1 MFYAKM
7 NDDDDELP
15 RYDEEDEG
23 LEQPRDRDVIEEGD
37 ETIVEIGVGEEEPE
51 RPSEAPARR
60 QAPPARKK
68 AKKAAPKK
76 KVKAKAKPKK
86 KARAK
91 KSAKKTKKRKK
102 R

>member
-15 RYDEEDEG
+15 RYEEEDEG
-23 LEQPRDRDVIEEGD
+23 LEQPHEGDIIEEAE
-37 ETIVEIGVGEEEPE
+37 ETIVEIGTGQEE
-51 RPSEAPARR
+51 REAPSQPPSRKPS
-60 QAPPARKK
+60 PPARKK

-76 KVKAKAKPKK
+76 KAKAKPKK
-86 KARAK
+86 RAKAKKASK
-91 KSAKKTKKRKK
+91 KSARRKR